1 MLGIAIAGLAVN
13 LIGMRLLHAGSAVS
27 LNVKGA
33 YLEVWSDML
42 GSIGVI
48 AAALV
53 IHFTGWAKA
62 DALVA
67 AGIGLWVLPRTW
79 TLLRESLNIL
89 LEGVPEGLKVDEIDS
104 ALGQVA
110 GVRAVHE
117 LHVWAL
123 TSGRNSLT
131 AHLVIDPSQAS
142 EQAVLQAATSILRDR
157 FAITHTTMQIETEDC
172 RRSGEL
178 HDDHG
183 EAAHQ
188 THQH

>member
-1 MLGIAIAGLAVN
+1 MSRV
-13 LIGMRLLHAGSAVS
+13 
-27 LNVKGA
+27 
-33 YLEVWSDML
+33 
-42 GSIGVI
+42 
-48 AAALV
+48 
-53 IHFTGWAKA
+53 
-62 DALVA
+62 
-67 AGIGLWVLPRTW
+67 RTQ
-79 TLLRESLNIL
+79 
-89 LEGVPEGLKVDEIDS
+89 
-104 ALGQVA
+104 LGQVA

-188 THQH
+188 THRHQVVRDMPVPNRQTAAVALPRRKRPLTAADRRVPDERPLEPLRSVARSGDVRPVDGRTWFFEVESKRCCGPAPRPIA